1 MIYLKYSL
9 FEMCC
14 WIIFANNS
22 WPVYCSEVQL
32 KIQVVMIQH
41 FHPPVNKTH
50 PLMEALVIQ
59 CWNCS
64 SIFTYSYWN
73 GEKNA
78 HPKMH
83 IFRLLGKV
91 GHQSRWPKTHWAAR
105 MISIGRLLLGR
116 LNALPLLPSFTYS
129 LLSSAPS
136 SSTGY
141 PSDKLLTVKCCTY
154 GLCSRFWGRL
164 KELTLLLRAAAVLGV
179 PLVGISAGT
188 SERSALIPEQRD
200 SNTKL
205 Q

>member
-91 GHQSRWPKTHWAAR
+91 GHQSQWPKTHWAAR

-136 SSTGY
+136 SS
-141 PSDKLLTVKCCTY
+141 
-154 GLCSRFWGRL
+154 LCSQFWGRL
-164 KELTLLLRAAAVLGV
+164 KELMLLLRAAAVLGV

-200 SNTKL
+200 SNKKL